1 MDLKHKLADIAHNG
15 FCILKGIIPSD
26 QIATVRQGV
35 LAAAAQHRQREAPS
49 QIAFVPSLLRYNH
62 SAAPY
67 LADRQLLSVAEA
79 LLGPHLRISFVSA
92 IINEQGNQRGDW
104 HADWPFNQRNAGHI
118 PAPYPDVLLHLTT
131 LWMLSPF
138 SAENGGTLVVPQSH
152 HSPNN
157 PTGNNGIDPHA
168 AHPDEIH
175 VCGQAGD
182 VLLFDSRLW
191 HASAPNTTHSP
202 RVALAVRYAPWWLN
216 LEVLRPGSDERQRM
230 VDEPGGK
237 ENSVPSIPRA
247 AFDELPSALKP
258 LVRHWLGP

>member
-1 MDLKHKLADIAHNG
+1 MSLKHKLEDIARDG
-15 FCILKGIIPSD
+15 FCVLRNIVPKDSVG
-26 QIATVRQGV
+26 AVRQSV
-35 LAAAAQHRQREAPS
+35 LDTAEQQRQPDAPS
-49 QIAFVPSLLRYNH
+49 QIAFVPSLLRYDH

-67 LADRQLLSVAEA
+67 LADRRLLSVAEA

-138 SAENGGTLVVPQSH
+138 SIKNGGTLVVPQSH
-152 HSPNN
+152 RSPNN
-157 PTGNNGIDPHA
+157 PTGDNGIAPHA
-168 AHPDEIH
+168 PHPDEVH

-182 VLLFDSRLW
+182 VLIFDSRLW
-191 HASAPNTTHSP
+191 HASAPNTTSAP

-216 LEVLRPGSDERQRM
+216 LEVLRPGSDERRRM
-230 VDEPGGK
+230 VDEPARK
-237 ENSVPSIPRA
+237 ENAVPSIPRDI
-247 AFDELPSALKP
+247 FDALPCQLQP
-258 LVRHWLGP
+258 LVRHWQEP